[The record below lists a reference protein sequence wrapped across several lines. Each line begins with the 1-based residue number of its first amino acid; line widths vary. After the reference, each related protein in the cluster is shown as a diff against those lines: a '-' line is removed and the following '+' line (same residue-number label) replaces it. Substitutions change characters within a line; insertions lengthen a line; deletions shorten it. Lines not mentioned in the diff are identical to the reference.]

1 LAEAHDA
8 ENIGFEHIADGGER
22 DVERRHGV
30 VDAGVVDE
38 EVEAAAMEERGKGVE
53 QGLDGGLGVDGQR
66 EGLDAVGRKA
76 GEGGG

>member
-53 QGLDGGLGVDGQR
+53 
-66 EGLDAVGRKA
+66 
-76 GEGGG
+76 